1 MIVMARNGYRY
12 VMSGKLKTGLK
23 RIAAVFSISGAQV
36 DADVLEESFRN
47 HYRGFRALLTAN
59 NSALDLM
66 AGMER
71 ALTRG
76 RPFGMAFVRGQ
87 CTALTV
93 NVYKMIH
100 NLQGIS
106 DGKYQ
111 GLTPALEEISG
122 KIEEI
127 LARQPEVP
135 PGEYVVPLTQIG
147 KEAADTVGEKMAN
160 LGEVHN
166 QAGFEIPAGFAI
178 TAAASQYFMHST
190 GLQDEINRLLKTV
203 DLENLEE
210 LYTTSARI
218 QHLISAAP
226 LPDDLERRIME
237 NYRALSSVDG
247 INPLISMRSSAT
259 EEDGSGA
266 SFAGQY
272 RTQLNISEDSIIET
286 YKEIVA
292 SKYGSQAIIYRHQRG
307 FRHQDV
313 IMCVGCMVMVDAVV
327 SGVMFSRSPQDPD
340 SSVVEI
346 NAAPGLGRRVVEGI
360 TDTDFYQF
368 FRDDPNEI
376 SHRGPGK
383 VGSHLTPEKQ
393 RELAGI
399 AISLEE
405 HFGVPQDI
413 EWSIVESGKVTIL
426 QSRPLAQ
433 LSQDD
438 KSPARQEEVRSGD
451 LLVVGGLSASRGTAS
466 GEIFEV
472 RSNVDLLEFPRGAV
486 LLVKHPMPEW
496 ASLMNRAS
504 AVVSETGH
512 AATHLAIVA
521 REFGV
526 PAIFGL
532 TNAMEHLENGTVVTV
547 DADGCRVYRGRR
559 EDVLARSVPP
569 PNLMVGSPI
578 YHILEEIMTLV
589 IPLNLTDPSSPYFKP
604 SQCRSLHDLT
614 RFCHEKAVDKM
625 FTFGKMSGFAAKSA
639 KQLVGESPF
648 QWWVLNLDDG
658 FREGYDVKQK
668 YVSWD
673 DIVCEPM
680 KAVWAGM
687 ILKPWQGP
695 PRVSVKGFGSVLFRS
710 TMNPSLDPAVR
721 ASLGNRN
728 FFLISRNFCN
738 LSMRLGYHFTLAEAY
753 LGDMLTENY
762 VSFQF
767 KGGAADRSRRFTRV
781 YLLRDILERYGFRVE
796 VKLDALTARIEKK
809 PREYLIERLKVLGY
823 LLIHTRQID
832 MAMGDQ
838 NMVDR
843 YRRRIT
849 GDLDEIVKPNTN
861 EGE

>member
-1 MIVMARNGYRY
+1 
-12 VMSGKLKTGLK
+12 MSSMFRTGLSK
-23 RIAAVFSISGAQV
+23 ITTLFSSSGTAVDPA
-36 DADVLEESFRN
+36 VLEESFRN
-47 HYRGFRALLTAN
+47 HYRDFRVLLTAN

-66 AGMER
+66 AAMEL

-87 CTALTV
+87 CTAMTV

-100 NLQGIS
+100 NLQQIS

-111 GLTPALEEISG
+111 DLNPTFEKISG

-135 PGEYVVPLTQIG
+135 PGEYILPLSHIS
-147 KEAADTVGEKMAN
+147 KEDADAVGEKLAN

-166 QAGFEIPAGFAI
+166 RAGLEIPAGFAI
-178 TAAASQYFMHST
+178 TAAATQYFMHST

-203 DLENLEE
+203 DLEDLEQ

-218 QHLISAAP
+218 QKLISSAP
-226 LPDDLERRIME
+226 LPEDLERQIME
-237 NYRALSSVDG
+237 SYRELPARNG
-247 INPLISMRSSAT
+247 KKPLISMRSSAT

-272 RTQLNISEDSIIET
+272 RTQLNINEDSILET
-286 YKEIVA
+286 FKEIVA

-313 IMCVGCMVMVDAVV
+313 IMCVGCMVMVDAAV
-327 SGVMFSRSPQDPD
+327 SGVMFSRSPRDP
-340 SSVVEI
+340 SSSLVEI

-360 TDTDFYQF
+360 ADTDYYQVY
-368 FRDDPNEI
+368 REDPTEVC
-376 SHRGPGK
+376 HQGPDK
-383 VGSHLTPEKQ
+383 VNKFLTSEKQ
-393 RELAGI
+393 CELAGI
-399 AISLEE
+399 AISLEQ
-405 HFGVPQDI
+405 HFGVAQDI
-413 EWSIVESGKVTIL
+413 EWSIEESGKVIVL

-433 LSQDD
+433 LAQGDSLFMD
-438 KSPARQEEVRSGD
+438 KTVAKGND
-451 LLVVGGLSASRGTAS
+451 LLVRGGLSVSRGTAF
-466 GEIFEV
+466 GPIFKV
-472 RSNVDLLEFPRGAV
+472 RSNVDLLEFPKGGV
-486 LLVKHPMPEW
+486 LLVENPMPEW

-504 AVVSETGH
+504 AVISETGH

-526 PAIFGL
+526 PAIFGVAH
-532 TNAMEHLENGTVVTV
+532 AMELLENGTEVTV
-547 DADGCRVYRGRR
+547 DADSHRVYQGRR
-559 EDVLARSVPP
+559 EDVLSRAVPP

-589 IPLNLTDPSSPYFKP
+589 APLNLTDPASPFFKP
-604 SQCRSLHDLT
+604 SQCQTLHDLT
-614 RFCHEKAVDKM
+614 RFCHEKAVDQM
-625 FTFGKMSGFAAKSA
+625 FTFGKMSGFDAKAA

-648 QWWVLNLDDG
+648 LWWVLDLDDG
-658 FREGYDVKQK
+658 FREGFDVKQK

-673 DIVCEPM
+673 DIVSEPM
-680 KAVWAGM
+680 RAIWDGM
-687 ILKPWQGP
+687 TVKPWLGP
-695 PRVSVKGFGSVLFRS
+695 PPVSVRGFGSILFRS
-710 TMNPSLDPAVR
+710 TMNPSLDPSVR

-753 LGDMLTENY
+753 LGELLTENY

-781 YLLRDILERYGFRVE
+781 YLLREILERYGFRVE

-809 PREYLIERLKVLGY
+809 PKEYLIERLKVLGY

-832 MAMGDQ
+832 MVMGDKS
-838 NMVDR
+838 MVNS
-843 YRRRIT
+843 YRKMII
-849 GDLDEIVKPNTN
+849 GDLDEIAKPDSN
-861 EGE
+861 GGG

>member
-1 MIVMARNGYRY
+1 MVIGI
-12 VMSGKLKTGLK
+12 VMSGKLKTGLRK
-23 RIAAVFSISGAQV
+23 VATYFSLSGPS
-36 DADVLEESFRN
+36 ADPEVLEEFFRS

-93 NVYKMIH
+93 NVYKMIQ
-100 NLQGIS
+100 NLQQIS

-111 GLTPALEEISG
+111 GLTPAFEEISG

-127 LARQPEVP
+127 LARQPDVP
-135 PGEYVVPLTQIG
+135 PGEYVLPLSHIS
-147 KEAADTVGEKMAN
+147 KEDADVVGEKMAN

-166 QAGFEIPAGFAI
+166 RAGLEIPAGFVI
-178 TAAASQYFMHST
+178 TAAATQYFMHST

-218 QHLISAAP
+218 QRLISAAP
-226 LPDDLERRIME
+226 LPADLESRIME
-237 NYRALSSVDG
+237 NYRTLSSEDG
-247 INPLISMRSSAT
+247 NKPLISMRSSAT

-307 FRHQDV
+307 FRHLDV

-327 SGVMFSRSPQDPD
+327 SGVMFSRSPSDP
-340 SSVVEI
+340 SSSLVEI
-346 NAAPGLGRRVVEGI
+346 SAAPGLGRRVVEGI
-360 TDTDFYQF
+360 ADTDFYQIY
-368 FRDDPNEI
+368 REDPTEVC
-376 SHRGPGK
+376 HRGPGK
-383 VGSHLTPEKQ
+383 VSRHLTPEKQ

-413 EWSIVESGKVTIL
+413 EWSIVEGGKIIVL

-433 LSQDD
+433 LSQEDTPFINAADALD
-438 KSPARQEEVRSGD
+438 KD
-451 LLVVGGLSASRGTAS
+451 LLVRGGLSASRGTAF
-466 GEIFEV
+466 GEIFRV
-472 RSNVDLLEFPRGAV
+472 RSNVDLLEFPKGAV
-486 LLVKHPMPEW
+486 LLVEHPMPEW
-496 ASLMNRAS
+496 ASLMNRAA

-526 PAIFGL
+526 PAIFG
-532 TNAMEHLENGTVVTV
+532 MEHTMGLLENGLAVTV
-547 DADGCRVYRGRR
+547 DADSRRVYRGRR

-578 YHILEEIMTLV
+578 YHILQEIMTLV
-589 IPLNLTDPSSPYFKP
+589 VPLNLTDPSSPFFKP
-604 SQCRSLHDLT
+604 SQCETLHDLT
-614 RFCHEKAVDKM
+614 RFCHEKAVDQM
-625 FTFGKMSGFAAKSA
+625 FTFGKMSGFDAKSA

-648 QWWVLNLDDG
+648 QWWVLDLDDG

-673 DIVCEPM
+673 EIVCEPM
-680 KAVWAGM
+680 KAIWDGM
-687 ILKPWQGP
+687 IIKPWQGP
-695 PRVSVKGFGSVLFRS
+695 PPVSVKGFGSILFRS

-753 LGDMLTENY
+753 LGELLTENY

-767 KGGAADRSRRFTRV
+767 KGGAADRTAALPACISCAISWKGT
-781 YLLRDILERYGFRVE
+781 GFG
-796 VKLDALTARIEKK
+796 
-809 PREYLIERLKVLGY
+809 LKSNS
-823 LLIHTRQID
+823 T
-832 MAMGDQ
+832 
-838 NMVDR
+838 
-843 YRRRIT
+843 
-849 GDLDEIVKPNTN
+849 P
-861 EGE
+861 

>member
-1 MIVMARNGYRY
+1 
-12 VMSGKLKTGLK
+12 MSGKLKTGLK
-23 RIAAVFSISGAQV
+23 KVVTFFSSAGPP
-36 DADVLEESFRN
+36 ADPEVLEESFRS

-100 NLQGIS
+100 SLQEIS

-111 GLTPALEEISG
+111 GLSPAFEEISG

-135 PGEYVVPLTQIG
+135 PGEHVLPLSHIS
-147 KEAADTVGEKMAN
+147 KEDADAVGEKLAN

-166 QAGFEIPAGFAI
+166 RAGLEIPAGFAI
-178 TAAASQYFMHST
+178 TAAATQYFMHST

-203 DLENLEE
+203 DLDDLEQ

-226 LPDDLERRIME
+226 LPADLERQIMDS
-237 NYRALSSVDG
+237 YQSLTSADG
-247 INPLISMRSSAT
+247 KKPLISMRSSAT

-272 RTQLNISEDSIIET
+272 RTQLNISEDSILET

-313 IMCVGCMVMVDAVV
+313 IMCVGCMVMVDAAV
-327 SGVMFSRSPQDPD
+327 SGVMFSRSPRDP
-340 SSVVEI
+340 SSSLVEI

-360 TDTDFYQF
+360 VDTDYYQVY
-368 FRDDPNEI
+368 REAPTES
-376 SHRGPGK
+376 SHQGPGK
-383 VGSHLTPEKQ
+383 VGGHLTPEKQ

-413 EWSIVESGKVTIL
+413 EWSIEESGKIIIL

-433 LSQDD
+433 LSQEDTVFIQAAD
-438 KSPARQEEVRSGD
+438 AQGKD
-451 LLVVGGLSASRGTAS
+451 LLIRAGLSVSRGTAF
-466 GEIFEV
+466 GAIFKV
-472 RSNVDLLEFPRGAV
+472 HSNVDLLEFPKGAV
-486 LLVKHPMPEW
+486 LVVEHPIPEW
-496 ASLMNRAS
+496 ASLMNRAA

-526 PAIFGL
+526 PAIFG
-532 TNAMEHLENGTVVTV
+532 MEHGMELLENGMAVTV
-547 DADGCRVYRGRR
+547 DADSCCIYRGKR
-559 EDVLARSVPP
+559 EEVLTRSVPP

-589 IPLNLTDPSSPYFKP
+589 VPLNLTDPTSPFFKP
-604 SQCRSLHDLT
+604 SQCETLHDLT
-614 RFCHEKAVDKM
+614 RFCHEKAVDQM
-625 FTFGKMSGFAAKSA
+625 FTFGKVSGFAAKSA

-648 QWWVLNLDDG
+648 QWWVLDLDDG
-658 FREGYDVKQK
+658 FRQGFDVKQK

-673 DIVCEPM
+673 DIVSEPM
-680 KAVWAGM
+680 KAIWDGM
-687 ILKPWQGP
+687 TIKPWQGP
-695 PRVSVKGFGSVLFRS
+695 PPVSVKGFGSILFRS

-753 LGDMLTENY
+753 LGELLTENY

-767 KGGAADRSRRFTRV
+767 KGGAADRSRRFIRV

-796 VKLDALTARIEKK
+796 VKLDALTARIEKQPK
-809 PREYLIERLKVLGY
+809 EYLIERLKVLGY

-832 MAMGDQ
+832 MVMGDQ
-838 NMVDR
+838 SMVDR
-843 YRRRIT
+843 YRRMII
-849 GDLDEIVKPNTN
+849 GDLDEIVKPNSIG
-861 EGE
+861 GE

>member
-1 MIVMARNGYRY
+1 MHKITAYF
-12 VMSGKLKTGLK
+12 STPGK
-23 RIAAVFSISGAQV
+23 S
-36 DADVLEESFRN
+36 ADPAVLEESFRN
-47 HYRGFRALLTAN
+47 HYRDFRALLTAN

-66 AGMER
+66 AAMEL

-87 CTALTV
+87 CTAMTV

-100 NLQGIS
+100 NLQQIS
-106 DGKYQ
+106 DGRYQ
-111 GLTPALEEISG
+111 DLNPAFEKISAR
-122 KIEEI
+122 IEEI
-127 LARQPEVP
+127 LARQPEVA
-135 PGEYVVPLTQIG
+135 PGEYILPLSQIS
-147 KEAADTVGEKMAN
+147 KEDADAVGEKLAN

-166 QAGFEIPAGFAI
+166 RAGLVIPAGFAI
-178 TAAASQYFMHST
+178 TASATQYFMHST

-203 DLENLEE
+203 DLDDIEA

-218 QHLISAAP
+218 QRLISAAP
-226 LPDDLERRIME
+226 LPEDLERQIME
-237 NYRALSSVDG
+237 SYRSLPEKDG
-247 INPLISMRSSAT
+247 AGPLISMRSSAT

-272 RTQLNISEDSIIET
+272 RTQLNISEDSILET
-286 YKEIVA
+286 FKEIVA

-313 IMCVGCMVMVDAVV
+313 IMCVGCMVMVDAAV
-327 SGVMFSRSPQDPD
+327 SGVMFSRSPRDT
-340 SSVVEI
+340 SSSLVEI
-346 NAAPGLGRRVVEGI
+346 NAAPGLGRRVVEG
-360 TDTDFYQF
+360 TADTDYFQVY
-368 FRDDPNEI
+368 REDPTEVC
-376 SHRGPGK
+376 HRGPGN
-383 VGSHLTPEKQ
+383 VSTYLTPEKQ

-399 AISLEE
+399 AISLEQ

-413 EWSIVESGKVTIL
+413 EWSIEDGGRVIIL

-433 LSQDD
+433 LAQGDSLLINDSD
-438 KSPARQEEVRSGD
+438 IRGKD
-451 LLVVGGLSASRGTAS
+451 LLMRGGLSVSRGTAF
-466 GEIFEV
+466 GPVFRV
-472 RSNVDLLEFPRGAV
+472 RGNLDLLEFPKGAV
-486 LLVKHPMPEW
+486 LLVEHPMPEW
-496 ASLMNRAS
+496 ASLMNRAA
-504 AVVSETGH
+504 AVISETGH

-532 TNAMEHLENGTVVTV
+532 EHALEHLDNGTEVTV
-547 DADGCRVYRGRR
+547 DADSRRVYRGKR
-559 EDVLARSVPP
+559 EEILSRAVPP

-578 YHILEEIMTLV
+578 YHILEEIMALV
-589 IPLNLTDPSSPYFKP
+589 SPLNLTDPSSPFFRP
-604 SQCRSLHDLT
+604 SQCETLHDLT
-614 RFCHEKAVDKM
+614 RFCHEKAVDQM
-625 FTFGKMSGFAAKSA
+625 FTFGKMSGFDAKAA

-648 QWWVLNLDDG
+648 QWWVLDLDDG
-658 FREGYDVKQK
+658 FREGFDVKNK

-673 DIVCEPM
+673 DIVSEPM
-680 KAVWAGM
+680 KAIWDGM
-687 ILKPWQGP
+687 TVKPWLGP
-695 PRVSVKGFGSVLFRS
+695 PPVSMKGFGSILFRS

-753 LGDMLTENY
+753 LGELLTENY

-781 YLLRDILERYGFRVE
+781 YLLREILERYGFRVE

-809 PREYLIERLKVLGY
+809 PKEYLIERLKVLGY

-832 MAMGDQ
+832 MVMGEQ
-838 NMVDR
+838 SMVDR
-843 YRRRIT
+843 YRNSII
-849 GDLDEIVKPNTN
+849 GDLDEIAEPEPN
-861 EGE
+861 GGG